1 MKRAKKIVFNKES
14 LLIVGL
20 FKKNLSLSKKSINLK
35 YLRMDF
41 STKKH

>member
-1 MKRAKKIVFNKES
+1 MKRTKKIVFNKES

-20 FKKNLSLSKKSINLK
+20 FKKEFIPFNLK